1 MPPRERKKLA
11 DPRSRQAQKIAFGLR
26 GTLPDFAKGEPW
38 KPDLTKE
45 WTLPKAEPYSPNP
58 DFDIQKE
65 GYPLSPMNRL
75 GIEQIPSGNYL
86 QQLFRDLRNQAFG
99 PKGPLMAS
107 PLHPDEHIYE
117 LYKDYMGPM
126 NPGPKPFIDFEE
138 WKRDIY
144 PGMDQGIDSTG
155 LSQDWKK
162 IYEKTGNEDLANEWV
177 ASQQTADASD
187 WIDFGVNTGRNVY
200 DMYQE
205 SQFGLDP
212 FEGSIGYDKQFDLPF
227 GGTGNIEADYDLED
241 QKRRFGIKGN
251 WKWGA

>member
-1 MPPRERKKLA
+1 MPGPRTREKLSQIG
-11 DPRSRQAQKIAFGLR
+11 DPNKPRDIRARSNFFKRH
-26 GTLPDFAKGEPW
+26 EP
-38 KPDLTKE
+38 K
-45 WTLPKAEPYSPNP
+45 
-58 DFDIQKE
+58 
-65 GYPLSPMNRL
+65 

-86 QQLFRDLRNQAFG
+86 QQVFRDLRNQASV
-99 PKGPLMAS
+99 PQESLMAS

-251 WKWGA
+251 WKWGT